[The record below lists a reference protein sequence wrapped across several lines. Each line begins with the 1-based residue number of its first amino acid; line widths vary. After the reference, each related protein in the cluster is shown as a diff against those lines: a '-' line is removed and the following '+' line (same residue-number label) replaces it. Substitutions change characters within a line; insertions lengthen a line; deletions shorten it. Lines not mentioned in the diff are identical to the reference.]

1 MTRRSEISRLHVTRL
16 RVLPRGWGAFKAED
30 VTVQVDPDREEADV
44 RSAVDLTEVR
54 SAVHLIELLD
64 LDDEDAEIGLP
75 FGRERRN

>member
-1 MTRRSEISRLHVTRL
+1 M
-16 RVLPRGWGAFKAED
+16 
-30 VTVQVDPDREEADV
+30 TVQVDPDREEADV